1 MPRSQS
7 NRFIAHSICAYFALL
22 SLGACA
28 TAPPPPAQ
36 IAAIEESQ
44 RPERVVLITIDTL
57 RADYVGSYGSKLAR
71 TPTLDRLAADG
82 VRFETAISPTPM
94 TMPSHASIMTGLD
107 PTLHGVHSNAKF
119 RLDDGIPT
127 LAEQFQAHGFETAAQ
142 LFAQACR

>member
-1 MPRSQS
+1 MSRTRDDRS
-7 NRFIAHSICAYFALL
+7 IDHSPCTCFALL

-36 IAAIEESQ
+36 TAVIPDDQ

-71 TPTLDRLAADG
+71 TPTLDRLAAGG

-94 TMPSHASIMTGLD
+94 TMPSHAKIY
-107 PTLHGVHSNAKF
+107 
-119 RLDDGIPT
+119 
-127 LAEQFQAHGFETAAQ
+127 AANG
-142 LFAQACR
+142 